1 MHNTIYW
8 KGQEINPDD
17 IDPDILYLIE
27 SFLFNKIVPT
37 TDHNSYSKERAR
49 LRVTLFGEKNSEE
62 YIDDYLCTHE
72 KHEE

>member
-1 MHNTIYW
+1 MHNIIYW

-27 SFLFNKIVPT
+27 SFLFNRIVPT

-49 LRVTLFGEKNSEE
+49 LRVTLFGEENSEQ
-62 YIDDYLCTHE
+62 YIDHYLCTHE
-72 KHEE
+72 EHEE